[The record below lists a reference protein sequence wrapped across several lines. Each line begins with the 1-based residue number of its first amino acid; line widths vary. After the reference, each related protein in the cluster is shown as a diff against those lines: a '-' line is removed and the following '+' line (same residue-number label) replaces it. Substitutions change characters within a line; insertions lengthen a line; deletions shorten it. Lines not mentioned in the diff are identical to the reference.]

1 MSKKK
6 FIQLVE
12 RDSLDELRA
21 YFETLS
27 AEKPLDLE
35 DELLML
41 EHFCPEVVKAF
52 TNRFRFSE
60 KAEVRFINV
69 APQDIRRPYINYRGL
84 WPSTQKYVID
94 NNLVDVARDFSEM
107 RSFDDVD
114 YLLEHGSPIM
124 IDNFLRDHSISD
136 AQLLTLAHHPS
147 KLLFRSYVS
156 RGKYGRFISES
167 VIEAIVNEQLES
179 AFNAI
184 VWQFGRNF
192 KKRAKTMS
200 YEEMQSKHLDNIML
214 PAKFQVQVLKDCNRW
229 MVEPLLKTTPLAVE
243 AQDTLFAMNYDAEW
257 LKIHVVN
264 MYCVGSY
271 RFKPQYEE
279 KLFKALAKKNLD
291 DCLLEFRHRD
301 DVMFVTYATP
311 ATVIKYLKE
320 RWPTDDGQVAA
331 LSLGNGEIA
340 RSLISRF
347 TPEHGMCWQAEVK
360 LVEIYSVDII
370 NLYTVFH
377 SMCAEALSLL
387 RQKSEAGINFYY
399 QHHSF

>member
-1 MSKKK
+1 
-6 FIQLVE
+6 
-12 RDSLDELRA
+12 
-21 YFETLS
+21 
-27 AEKPLDLE
+27 
-35 DELLML
+35 
-41 EHFCPEVVKAF
+41 
-52 TNRFRFSE
+52 
-60 KAEVRFINV
+60 
-69 APQDIRRPYINYRGL
+69 
-84 WPSTQKYVID
+84 
-94 NNLVDVARDFSEM
+94 VAREFSEM

-114 YLLEHGSPIM
+114 YLLEHGSPVV
-124 IDNFLRDHSISD
+124 IDDFLRDHSVSD
-136 AQLLTLAHHPS
+136 AQLLTLAHHQNKS
-147 KLLFRSYVS
+147 LFRGYVS

-243 AQDTLFAMNYDAEW
+243 AQDTLFKLNYDAEW
-257 LKIHVVN
+257 LRIHVVN
-264 MYCVGSY
+264 MYCVGGY
-271 RFKPQYEE
+271 RFKSQYEE

-301 DVMFVTYATP
+301 DVMFITYASP

-331 LSLGNGEIA
+331 LSRGIGEIA
-340 RSLISRF
+340 RTLISRF

-360 LVEIYSVDII
+360 LVEIYSVEII

-387 RQKSEAGINFYY
+387 RQKSEDGINFYY